1 MRRALN
7 YNEKKVQRGIAECIH
22 AGNYLK
28 ELPDMNFY
36 HKMERFQKQIEL
48 NQRAKTNTLH
58 ISLNFD
64 PSEKLSKEKLT
75 AIAEDYMEKI
85 GFVSQP
91 YLVYMHNDA
100 GHPHIHILTTN
111 IQMDGRR
118 IDTFNIGKNQSERA
132 RLELELKYELVKA
145 KGRQHKKELFHEKTL
160 TQKLNYGKSDL
171 KRSITNVL
179 DSVLRQYKYTSLAEL
194 SALLRQY
201 NIAAD
206 RGLENSRTF
215 KNKGLYFR
223 ALDKNGNKIGVPIK
237 ASSIYSK
244 PTLKNLEK
252 KFAENELK
260 RIPDLQ
266 KLRTAIDWTLVKPK
280 KSLEEFILALEKE
293 RVTVVVR
300 RNEKG
305 LVYGLTYIDHN
316 TKSIF
321 NGSDLG
327 KEYSAKRI
335 LERCGLALEF
345 PQQVKERKPDQ
356 ISVQTAPKE
365 SEHSIEHEHK
375 PELSKSLEI
384 LVNPVADYENTP
396 YELRQQQKK
405 KKQKHRYR
413 HL

>member
-7 YNEKKVQRGIAECIH
+7 YNEKKVQRRIAECIH
-22 AGNYLK
+22 AGNFLK

-36 HKMERFQKQIEL
+36 NKMERFQKQIEL

-64 PSEKLSKEKLT
+64 PSEKFSKEKLI
-75 AIAEDYMEKI
+75 AIANDYMKKI
-85 GFVSQP
+85 GFGDQP
-91 YLVYMHNDA
+91 YLIYMHNDA

-118 IDTFNIGKNQSERA
+118 IDTFNIGKNQSEKA
-132 RLELELKYELVKA
+132 RQELELKYELVKA
-145 KGRQHKKELFHEKTL
+145 KGREHKRELFPEKVL
-160 TQKLNYGKSDL
+160 ARKLDYGKSDL

-179 DSVLRQYKYTSLAEL
+179 DNVLNQYKYTSLAEL
-194 SALLRQY
+194 NALLRQY
-201 NIAAD
+201 NIVAD

-223 ALDKNGNKIGVPIK
+223 AIDNDGNKIGVPIK

-244 PTLKNLEK
+244 PTLKNLEM

-260 RIPDLQ
+260 RKPDLQ
-266 KLRTAIDWTLVKPK
+266 KMRTAIDWTLIKPK
-280 KSLEEFILALEKE
+280 KNLEEFIRALEKE

-300 RNEKG
+300 RNEQG
-305 LVYGLTYIDHN
+305 LLYGLTYIDHN

-335 LERCGLALEF
+335 LERCGLCLELPKQAKEKIPEQISTHTIAKEFEQSLEPKNNQEFSKALELLM
-345 PQQVKERKPDQ
+345 
-356 ISVQTAPKE
+356 T
-365 SEHSIEHEHK
+365 
-375 PELSKSLEI
+375 
-384 LVNPVADYENTP
+384 PVADYESLP
-396 YELRQQQKK
+396 YELKMEKK
-405 KKQKHRYR
+405 RRKQKQRNR

>member
-1 MRRALN
+1 
-7 YNEKKVQRGIAECIH
+7 
-22 AGNYLK
+22 
-28 ELPDMNFY
+28 
-36 HKMERFQKQIEL
+36 
-48 NQRAKTNTLH
+48 
-58 ISLNFD
+58 
-64 PSEKLSKEKLT
+64 
-75 AIAEDYMEKI
+75 
-85 GFVSQP
+85 
-91 YLVYMHNDA
+91 
-100 GHPHIHILTTN
+100 
-111 IQMDGRR
+111 
-118 IDTFNIGKNQSERA
+118 
-132 RLELELKYELVKA
+132 
-145 KGRQHKKELFHEKTL
+145 
-160 TQKLNYGKSDL
+160 LNYGKSDL
-171 KRSITNVL
+171 RRSITNVL
-179 DSVLRQYKYTSLAEL
+179 DSVLTQYKYTSLAEL
-194 SALLRQY
+194 NALLRQY

-215 KNKGLYFR
+215 KNRGLYFR

-252 KFAENELK
+252 KFAENEL
-260 RIPDLQ
+260 RRMPDSQ

-280 KSLEEFILALEKE
+280 KCLEEFIRALEKE
-293 RVTVVVR
+293 RVTVVLR

-345 PQQVKERKPDQ
+345 PQQVNERKPEQ
-356 ISVQTAPKE
+356 ISIQTASKDPE
-365 SEHSIEHEHK
+365 DSFEHEHK
-375 PELSKSLEI
+375 PELSKTLEI
-384 LVNPVADYENTP
+384 LLNPSTDYEGIP

-405 KKQKHRYR
+405 KKQKQRYR